1 MISVIIPVYN
11 EAEHLPALIAYLN
24 KHALPLVSEIIIC
37 DGDSTDDTVD
47 IAQKAGA
54 TILQCNNKSRAIQMN
69 LGAKTAK
76 GDVFYFV
83 HADTFPPK
91 DFATAIA
98 SAVAEGFDVGRCRTK
113 FMSNSILLKL
123 NAFFTRFDIFS
134 CYGGDQT
141 LFITK
146 KLFHKIDGFDA
157 TKVIME
163 DYDITERAKKL
174 GRYVVLKLYAKV
186 SARKYNNN
194 SWLKV
199 QRANYTAVKL
209 YKSGIST
216 SAITHTY
223 RSMLK

>member
-194 SWLKV
+194 SWLRV

>member
-98 SAVAEGFDVGRCRTK
+98 SAVAGGFDVGRCRTK

-146 KLFHKIDGFDA
+146 KLFYKIDGFDA

-209 YKSGIST
+209 YKSGICT

>member
-174 GRYVVLKLYAKV
+174 GRYVV
-186 SARKYNNN
+186 
-194 SWLKV
+194 
-199 QRANYTAVKL
+199 
-209 YKSGIST
+209 
-216 SAITHTY
+216 
-223 RSMLK
+223 